1 MTIGIVAVIAIAAVG
16 MFMIMN
22 KEDGGSDVKPISLDG
37 VDATE
42 DNVLNGTYPIQRN
55 LILCTNGAP
64 TGNVKCFIDWITSDE
79 GQAIVAEEFVP
90 LPAGSRTTF
99 IAPVSSDDIV
109 VGGSTSIQA
118 TMTKLAAAYKE
129 KYNINV
135 SVSGGGSG
143 VGASGT
149 VSGQFDIGI
158 RQVGHPADIHVFG
171 AEKCGHVG
179 SVDIDLGIGN
189 HGSLADR
196 NADGVEYAALEHVVS
211 RHFETNFAFTG
222 LANSDE
228 FDMVVAG
235 EGIGKTVSPGDVAGD
250 GALRCRGKRHKE
262 CGKKSKDSVHK
273 FLLIYKYRCIILLFV
288 PFESRMPQ
296 AFPAE

>member
-1 MTIGIVAVIAIAAVG
+1 MDKKIITIGIVAVIAIAAVG

-22 KEDGGSDVKPISLDG
+22 KEDGGSDVKSISLKG

-42 DNVLNGTYPIQRN
+42 DNVLNDTYPIQRN

-99 IAPVSSDDIV
+99 TAPVSSDDIV

-149 VSGQFDIGI
+149 VSGQFDIGMCS
-158 RQVGHPADIHVFG
+158 R
-171 AEKCGHVG
+171 
-179 SVDIDLGIGN
+179 DLKSSEIASGLVPTEIGK
-189 HGSLADR
+189 
-196 NADGVEYAALEHVVS
+196 DGVAVIVNGAGVTDLTIEQVAKIYSGEITNWKDVGGVDKAIAVIARDDSSGTRECFDKAMGSDWTMKSDVVKYNSTGGVIGAVKNTAGSIGYISIGQLSAL
-211 RHFETNFAFTG
+211 
-222 LANSDE
+222 
-228 FDMVVAG
+228 
-235 EGIGKTVSPGDVAGD
+235 
-250 GALRCRGKRHKE
+250 
-262 CGKKSKDSVHK
+262 
-273 FLLIYKYRCIILLFV
+273 
-288 PFESRMPQ
+288 
-296 AFPAE
+296 